1 MPTHKRTVSSLTPEL
16 SRSSGDIWRC
26 VVDAG
31 SDLKHFFHIAR
42 SPSRPDVLVL
52 LITFSLT
59 VLVDLV
65 AAVLV
70 GVVLALVLR
79 RWAKN

>member
-1 MPTHKRTVSSLTPEL
+1 LF
-16 SRSSGDIWRC
+16 
-26 VVDAG
+26 VVAYNM

-42 SPSRPDVLVL
+42 GPSRTEVLVL
-52 LITFSLT
+52 LVTFALT

-79 RWAKN
+79 RWARA